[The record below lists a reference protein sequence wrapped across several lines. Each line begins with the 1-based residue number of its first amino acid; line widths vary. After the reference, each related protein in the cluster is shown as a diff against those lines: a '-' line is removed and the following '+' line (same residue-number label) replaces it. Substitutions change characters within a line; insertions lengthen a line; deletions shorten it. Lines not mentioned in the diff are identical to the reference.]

1 MRVAIL
7 GGGVTGLFSAYY
19 LRKDSHEVTVI
30 ERDSAVREASVYNA
44 GLITPSFAP
53 TPQLGLGML
62 LSSTIMRRG
71 ALYFSLGQV
80 LRDPSWYWTSLR
92 KGLTGFEEKT
102 IIFGNASLELYREF
116 FKAENLDPDIV
127 PGVLGLYAKAEDA
140 KNFAEKFGGKFVGK
154 NEIDQLGLQ
163 GLDGGVEL
171 AGEFSINPRKLVAQ
185 LSDRV
190 SKMGVQ
196 MVKGKEA
203 RLEKD
208 ASSPGK
214 AVALI
219 DGQRVDCDKVVVT
232 AGSWT
237 RPLCSQLHYDA
248 KILPASG
255 LAMIFD
261 TGGKTLVK
269 RPLLLE
275 DYGIAIAQHNESM
288 LRVTSFFEMVGFKKE
303 YGVARRKWL
312 FDVTRRHV
320 LDLSALKV
328 IDEGIG
334 FRPCTPDQF
343 PLVGE
348 IPGYDNAFVA
358 SGNCRLGVTLAPATA
373 FMIKSMLNGQNYLEG
388 LRSSLSPS
396 RFS

>member
-140 KNFAEKFGGKFVGK
+140 KNFAEKFGGKFV
-154 NEIDQLGLQ
+154 
-163 GLDGGVEL
+163 
-171 AGEFSINPRKLVAQ
+171 
-185 LSDRV
+185 
-190 SKMGVQ
+190 
-196 MVKGKEA
+196 
-203 RLEKD
+203 
-208 ASSPGK
+208 
-214 AVALI
+214 
-219 DGQRVDCDKVVVT
+219 
-232 AGSWT
+232 
-237 RPLCSQLHYDA
+237 
-248 KILPASG
+248 
-255 LAMIFD
+255 
-261 TGGKTLVK
+261 
-269 RPLLLE
+269 
-275 DYGIAIAQHNESM
+275 
-288 LRVTSFFEMVGFKKE
+288 
-303 YGVARRKWL
+303 
-312 FDVTRRHV
+312 
-320 LDLSALKV
+320 
-328 IDEGIG
+328 
-334 FRPCTPDQF
+334 
-343 PLVGE
+343 
-348 IPGYDNAFVA
+348 
-358 SGNCRLGVTLAPATA
+358 
-373 FMIKSMLNGQNYLEG
+373 
-388 LRSSLSPS
+388 
-396 RFS
+396 

>member
-7 GGGVTGLFSAYY
+7 GGGVTGLFTAYY

-30 ERDSAVREASVYNA
+30 ERDTAVKEASVYNA
-44 GLITPSFAP
+44 GLLTPSFAP

-80 LRDPSWYWTSLR
+80 LRDPLWYWKSLR

-102 IIFGNASLELYREF
+102 IKFGNASLELYHEF
-116 FKAENLDPDIV
+116 FKAENLDPDMI

-140 KNFAEKFGGKFVGK
+140 KSFAERFGGRFVGK
-154 NEIDQLGLQ
+154 SEIDQLGLH
-163 GLDGGVEL
+163 GLNGGVDL
-171 AGEFSINPRKLVAQ
+171 GGEISINPRKLVAQ
-185 LSDRV
+185 LSERV

-196 MVKGKEA
+196 MITGKEA
-203 RLEKD
+203 GLERD
-208 ASSPGK
+208 PNSSSR

-219 DGQRVDCDKVVVT
+219 DGQHVECDKIIVT

-237 RPLCSQLHYDA
+237 RPLCAKLHYDA

-261 TGGKTLVK
+261 TGGRTLVK

-275 DYGIAIAQHNESM
+275 DYGVAIAQHNESM

-303 YGVARRKWL
+303 YGASRRKWL
-312 FDVTRRHV
+312 FDVTRKHV
-320 LDLSALKV
+320 IDLSSLKV

-343 PLVGE
+343 PLVGA
-348 IPGYDNAFVA
+348 IPGYENAFVA

-373 FMIKSMLNGQNYLEG
+373 YMIKSMLSGQNYLEE
-388 LRSSLSPS
+388 LRPSMSPS
-396 RFS
+396 RFI

>member
-7 GGGVTGLFSAYY
+7 GGGVTGLFTAYY
-19 LRKDSHEVTVI
+19 LRKDSHDVTVI
-30 ERDSAVREASVYNA
+30 ERDTAVKEASVYNA
-44 GLITPSFAP
+44 GLLTPSFAP

-80 LRDPSWYWTSLR
+80 LHDLSWYWTSLR

-102 IIFGNASLELYREF
+102 IKFGNASLELYHEF
-116 FKAENLDPDIV
+116 FKAENLDPDMI

-140 KNFAEKFGGKFVGK
+140 KSFAERFGGRFVGK
-154 NEIDQLGLQ
+154 SEIDQLGLH
-163 GLDGGVEL
+163 GLDGGVDL
-171 AGEFSINPRKLVAQ
+171 GGEISINPRKLVAQ
-185 LSDRV
+185 LSERV

-196 MVKGKEA
+196 MITGKEA
-203 RLEKD
+203 GLERD
-208 ASSPGK
+208 PNSPSR

-219 DGQRVDCDKVVVT
+219 DGQHVECDKIIVT

-237 RPLCSQLHYDA
+237 RPLCAKLHYDA

-261 TGGKTLVK
+261 TGGRTLVK

-275 DYGIAIAQHNESM
+275 DYGVAIVQHNESM

-303 YGVARRKWL
+303 YGASRRKWL
-312 FDVTRRHV
+312 FDVTRKHV
-320 LDLSALKV
+320 IELSSLKV

-343 PLVGE
+343 PLVGA
-348 IPGYDNAFVA
+348 IPGYENAFVA

-373 FMIKSMLNGQNYLEG
+373 YMIKSMLSGQNYLEE
-388 LRSSLSPS
+388 LRPSMSPS
-396 RFS
+396 RFT